1 MSDLRD
7 FDIAN
12 YLDNKEIIAEYLTQV
27 LEDGDV
33 DAFISAIN
41 DIARAKGI
49 SSIAKETNL
58 NRESLYK
65 AFKKDSKPRF
75 DTVLK
80 VLNALDVKLVAV
92 A

>member
-1 MSDLRD
+1 MNSLRD

-27 LEDGDV
+27 LEDGDM
-33 DAFISAIN
+33 DEFLNAIN

-49 SSIAKETNL
+49 SNISKETNL

-65 AFKKDSKPRF
+65 AFKKGAKPRF

-80 VLNALDVKLVAV
+80 VLNSLDVKLVAS